1 MFALKKKYFLIIENT
16 KDIDLCTIKRI
27 NKFIIIYRNTN
38 INQDFDKIKKFRYN
52 CKLKSVKFF
61 VANNLKLAILLSA
74 DGVYLSGYNK
84 TFKHLNF
91 KSHKFSI
98 IGSAHNIREISLKIK
113 QECDYILFSKL
124 FLVDYNKT
132 APFLGIIR
140 FNCYLNNFNKLIPL
154 GGIKSNNLNFLRNI
168 NSDGFAIKSEIKKK
182 PTITSRLF

>member
-1 MFALKKKYFLIIENT
+1 MKVSTFGKHKDSDVCIEKTLNKNKKLIV
-16 KDIDLCTIKRI
+16 
-27 NKFIIIYRNTN
+27 FI
-38 INQDFDKIKKFRYN
+38 KIKKQ
-52 CKLKSVKFF
+52 K
-61 VANNLKLAILLSA
+61 I
-74 DGVYLSGYNK
+74 
-84 TFKHLNF
+84 NF
-91 KSHKFSI
+91 EI
-98 IGSAHNIREISLKIK
+98 IGSAHNYIEISRKVK
-113 QECDYILFSKL
+113 QGCSNILFSKL